1 MRYELSDYEWNR
13 HQADAAEQVAR
24 RSACKCPSRAQWHL
38 WVLRSGAPWRD
49 LPETYGPAP
58 LVTIASFVGR
68 AGVWDQIV
76 EALAA
81 GHNATVQMSKPF
93 SPTWRTEPMSSIVVL
108 RSAMITVRLGL
119 GRLRP
124 VA

>member
-1 MRYELSDYEWNR
+1 MNGTAIKPMLPNKSRG
-13 HQADAAEQVAR
+13 VR
-24 RSACKCPSRAQWHL
+24 RASVRRVL
-38 WVLRSGAPWRD
+38 NGIFWVLRSGAPWRD

-119 GRLRP
+119 GRLRR